1 MSYEVRRTGE
11 DDHEVD
17 RGEIAPQERYIHGH
31 HESVLR
37 SHSWR
42 TVANSAAYLMPHLA
56 SGQRVL
62 DVGSGP
68 GTISIDLARRVAPGQ
83 VVGIDASAEVV
94 EQANALARDNSLPN
108 LSFAVGDV
116 YALDFADA
124 SFDVVHAHQVLQHLA
139 RPVEAMHEIRRV
151 LKPGGILAARDVVY
165 GSTSWYPSL
174 PALDSW
180 LRALL
185 SVHRANGGDPDA
197 GRSLKAWA
205 RHAGFTS
212 VTSSASM
219 WCFATDA
226 ERDWWGSSWADRA
239 LESSFAAQA
248 IETGVASLNDLR
260 AMSEGWR
267 YWASDADGWFGMPH
281 GEIIAVK

>member
-1 MSYEVRRTGE
+1 MGSAFMNP
-11 DDHEVD
+11 DAD
-17 RGEIAPQERYIHGH
+17 RSEIAPRERYIHGH

-42 TVANSAAYLMPHLA
+42 TVLNSAAYLLPHLA
-56 SGQRVL
+56 AGQRVL

-68 GTISIDLARRVAPGQ
+68 GTISIDIARRVAPGT

-94 EQANALARDNSLPN
+94 EQAAGLAHDSGVDTV
-108 LSFAVGDV
+108 SFSVGDV
-116 YALDFADA
+116 YALDFADN
-124 SFDVVHAHQVLQHLA
+124 SFDVVHAHQVMQHLA
-139 RPVEAMHEIRRV
+139 RPIDAMREIRRV
-151 LKPGGILAARDVVY
+151 LRPGGVFAARDVIY
-165 GSTSWYPSL
+165 GSTSWYPAL
-174 PALDSW
+174 PALDNW
-180 LRALL
+180 LQTLL
-185 SVHRANGGDPDA
+185 TVHRGNGGDPDA

-205 RHAGFTS
+205 RHAGFAS

-226 ERDWWGSSWADRA
+226 ERDWWGSSWAERA

-248 IETGVASLNDLR
+248 IETGAASLSDLR
-260 AMSEGWR
+260 AMADGWR
-267 YWASDADGWFGMPH
+267 YWAEDADGWFGMPH

>member
-1 MSYEVRRTGE
+1 MGTEFMNP
-11 DDHEVD
+11 DAD
-17 RGEIAPQERYIHGH
+17 RSEIAPRERYIHGH

-42 TVANSAAYLMPHLA
+42 TVLNSAAYLLPHLA
-56 SGQRVL
+56 AGQRVL

-68 GTISIDLARRVAPGQ
+68 GTISIDLARRVAPGT
-83 VVGIDASAEVV
+83 VVGIDSSAEVV
-94 EQANALARDNSLPN
+94 EQATGLASDNGIETV
-108 LSFAVGDV
+108 SFSVGDV
-116 YALDFADA
+116 YALDFPDA
-124 SFDVVHAHQVLQHLA
+124 SFDVVHAHQVMQHLA
-139 RPVEAMHEIRRV
+139 RPIDAMREIRRV
-151 LKPGGILAARDVVY
+151 LKPGGVFAARDVVY
-165 GSTSWYPSL
+165 GSTSWYPAL

-180 LRALL
+180 LRTLL
-185 SVHRANGGDPDA
+185 TVHRGNGGDPDA

-205 RHAGFTS
+205 RHAGFAS

-226 ERDWWGSSWADRA
+226 ERDWWGSTWAERA

-248 IETGVASLNDLR
+248 IETGTASLNDLH
-260 AMSEGWR
+260 AMADGWR
-267 YWASDADGWFGMPH
+267 YWAADADGWFGMPH

>member
-1 MSYEVRRTGE
+1 MGTEFMNPDADRSEV
-11 DDHEVD
+11 
-17 RGEIAPQERYIHGH
+17 APRERYIHGH

-42 TVANSAAYLMPHLA
+42 TVLNSAAYLLPHLA
-56 SGQRVL
+56 AGQRVL

-68 GTISIDLARRVAPGQ
+68 GTISIDLARRVAPGT
-83 VVGIDASAEVV
+83 VVGIDSSADVV
-94 EQANALARDNSLPN
+94 EQATGLARDNGIDTV
-108 LSFAVGDV
+108 SFSVGDV
-116 YALDFADA
+116 YALEFADD
-124 SFDVVHAHQVLQHLA
+124 SFDIVHAHQVMQHLA
-139 RPVEAMHEIRRV
+139 RPIDAMREIRRV
-151 LKPGGILAARDVVY
+151 LKPGGVFAARDVVY
-165 GSTSWYPSL
+165 GSTAWYPSL

-180 LRALL
+180 LRTLL
-185 SVHRANGGDPDA
+185 TVHRGNGGDPDA

-205 RHAGFTS
+205 RHAGFAS

-226 ERDWWGSSWADRA
+226 ERDWWGSTWAERA

-248 IETGVASLNDLR
+248 IETGAASLNDLHEM
-260 AMSEGWR
+260 ADGWR
-267 YWASDADGWFGMPH
+267 YWAADADGWFGMPH